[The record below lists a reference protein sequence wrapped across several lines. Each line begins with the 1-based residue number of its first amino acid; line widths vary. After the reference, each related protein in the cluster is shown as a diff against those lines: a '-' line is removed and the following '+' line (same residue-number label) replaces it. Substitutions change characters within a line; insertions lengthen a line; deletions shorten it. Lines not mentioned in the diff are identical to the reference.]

1 MWLVDLNYKCEY
13 DWPVELSDNKLSDNK
28 PFDNKLSD
36 NKLSDDKLSNNKLSD
51 KNLAK
56 EFIYLGVY
64 LTNHNQEIVILR

>member
-36 NKLSDDKLSNNKLSD
+36 DKLYNNKLSD